1 MAGSVDYVHISFY
14 KTPYSK
20 GWQSAEQASNPTSIG
35 QSFFFPYREGMC
47 LLQRYDFIAFLKI
60 LSKQASYQHE
70 GSFISIWSPAIPESR
85 YSGFLIRNKIISDF

>member
-47 LLQRYDFIAFLKI
+47 LLQRYGFIAILKI
-60 LSKQASYQHE
+60 LSKKAYCLN
-70 GSFISIWSPAIPESR
+70 SR
-85 YSGFLIRNKIISDF
+85 YSGFIIRMIWRPAI